1 MALYRKLIHKRSP
14 DIWKCFE
21 YQDTPQFEV
30 LTIARRLLHEGEAR
44 YLARIIE
51 LIESGSDIVK
61 LSGPAGGSPQARR
74 AALLAD
80 RDSIL
85 RYAEAAQSGS
95 DVMKVIQQT
104 IGDLFPEQGLVKHDQ
119 YDEAKHELGQIKEQV
134 IEEFARSEEDRV
146 AWHQSWPFD
155 D

>member
-1 MALYRKLIHKRSP
+1 M
-14 DIWKCFE
+14 
-21 YQDTPQFEV
+21 
-30 LTIARRLLHEGEAR
+30 TIARTLLQEGEAP
-44 YLARIIE
+44 YLARITE

-61 LSGPAGGSPQARR
+61 LSGPADRSSQARR

-85 RYAEAAQSGS
+85 RYAEAAQAGS
-95 DVMKVIQQT
+95 DVMERIKQT
-104 IGDLFPEQGLVKHDQ
+104 IGDLFPEQGLVRHEQ
-119 YDEAKHELGQIKEQV
+119 YDEAKHALGQIKEQV
-134 IEEFARSEEDRV
+134 IAEFARSEEDRV